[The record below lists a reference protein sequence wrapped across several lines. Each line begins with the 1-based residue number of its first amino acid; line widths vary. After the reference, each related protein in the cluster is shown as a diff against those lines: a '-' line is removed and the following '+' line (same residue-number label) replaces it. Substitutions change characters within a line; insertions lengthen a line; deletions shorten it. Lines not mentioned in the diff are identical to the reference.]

1 MAFKFELVSPEKLLF
16 SGAVESVTAPG
27 IEGEFTVL
35 QDHAPFMTTLKP
47 GKVVIVGGGK
57 DEEMFVKGG
66 FADVSPEGF
75 TILADY
81 AMLMGEIG
89 KEKFD
94 EDVAAAEKAAEEAI
108 GDETK
113 RLALEHRDQLREFQA
128 SVGK

>member
-16 SGAVESVTAPG
+16 SGEVESVTAPG

-47 GKVVIVGGGK
+47 GKVVIAGGGR

-81 AMLMGEIG
+81 ALPMGEIG

-128 SVGK
+128 SVGR